1 MVRKDLLTSGA
12 VKSPQDLKGRTISLG
27 NGRGQYSY
35 MLVNTILERNN
46 LSWSDI
52 KVQNLAFA
60 DTMIAMNNKIID
72 AGFMIEPLLSAAVEK
87 NIAGVFISG
96 GEVEV
101 GAHLSILLYSA
112 EFSKQTDLATRFMV
126 AYLQGVRDYTDAFIH
141 HKNQD
146 AAIELLVK
154 VLSVKDPNVWK
165 NAMPQNIYAD
175 GKVNIDDIRR
185 QAGVYKKMGDVSG
198 PVPPIEKYVDTHFA
212 EAATKILSAK

>member
-1 MVRKDLLTSGA
+1 
-12 VKSPQDLKGRTISLG
+12 
-27 NGRGQYSY
+27 

-46 LSWSDI
+46 MSWSDV

-72 AGFMIEPLLSAAVEK
+72 AGFMIEPLLSAAVDR

-96 GEVEV
+96 GDVEV

-112 EFSKQTDLATRFMV
+112 EFAKQNDVATRFMV

-141 HKNQD
+141 RKDQD
-146 AAIELLVK
+146 AAIDLLVK

-185 QAGVYKKMGDVSG
+185 QAGVYKTLGDVSG

-212 EAATKILSAK
+212 EAASKILSAK